1 MSRMPDLRSLLR
13 GVVAATAIGL
23 ASASMVTIASAQ
35 EPSEALLIA
44 DFDARPLSTSEKRIL
59 HVALAMEGE
68 YNGLIDGAWGRRSQA
83 ALEAYV
89 AKAFGDVPRYIH
101 IAALFGGFAS
111 DYMDE
116 GWVEF
121 YRPEFGVTFLLP
133 EDLVNV
139 TKSSRNHY

>member
-1 MSRMPDLRSLLR
+1 
-13 GVVAATAIGL
+13 
-23 ASASMVTIASAQ
+23 
-35 EPSEALLIA
+35 
-44 DFDARPLSTSEKRIL
+44 
-59 HVALAMEGE
+59 MEGE

-121 YRPEFGVTFLLP
+121 YRPEFGVTFLGRVAK
-133 EDLVNV
+133 LVEI
-139 TKSSRNHY
+139 